1 MRVAN
6 LLAVC
11 VVLVSLVAC
20 GKSTTA
26 PSNTGTLSVMLKDSP
41 FSDAKALLVT
51 SMLLDFDATNRS
63 RRPAAAPT
71 P

>member
-6 LLAVC
+6 LLVVC

-26 PSNTGTLSVMLKDSP
+26 PCNTGTLSVMLKDS
-41 FSDAKALLVT
+41 
-51 SMLLDFDATNRS
+51 R
-63 RRPAAAPT
+63 
-71 P
+71 